1 MVKLTNI
8 FALQHGRKVV
18 YYFMSIQLVIV
29 ILYIVM
35 LFGISFWVKHRADK
49 GSTEYLFAGRK
60 LGSALIAVN
69 ITGLAVGAAST
80 VGVAE
85 RAFSIGM
92 AAGWYNAAWSA
103 GAIVMGL
110 VAAGKLRALKVSTI
124 PEFFEKYYDTK
135 GRVISAIGLII
146 IMCVITALQYLAG
159 GAILSSLLP
168 NIFSFKGGMLMSA
181 VVFIGITL
189 IGGLWSS
196 GLANIVSVT
205 LIYLGIIYSCVEAVM
220 HVGGI
225 EALKANLP
233 NAAMMM
239 NPLGGIPIV
248 VIVSWFV
255 VMITQAITAQG
266 PVQIACGASNEKT
279 ARNGFILGGLLI
291 FPIGFLC
298 AVLGLVAKVMFPD
311 IPVEKAAIA
320 MPKVVMGLNPIASG
334 ATLAALWAADVSTA
348 CTILLGAGTLFSQDI
363 YKRFF
368 NPAVSD
374 EKFVKINRMIIFV
387 IGLVTLWFAFNAA
400 GILKTMIA
408 GLSMTTALTCIF
420 FFTVFA
426 PGVCRR
432 SSAFWTTLVGI
443 VGIVLWYM
451 PGNVL
456 GTIKPIFQEVVYF
469 EWVICI
475 ITFLLVAV
483 FDKTKIKEVEMV
495 KED

>member
-1 MVKLTNI
+1 
-8 FALQHGRKVV
+8 
-18 YYFMSIQLVIV
+18 MSIQLIIV
-29 ILYIVM
+29 VLYVLM
-35 LFGISFWVKHRADK
+35 LFGISFWVKRRADK
-49 GSTEYLFAGRK
+49 GASEYLFAGRK

-85 RAFSIGM
+85 RAFSVGM
-92 AAGWYNAAWSA
+92 AAGWYNAAWAA
-103 GAIVMGL
+103 GAVVMGL
-110 VAAGKLRALKVSTI
+110 AAAGRLRALKVSTI

-135 GRVISAIGLII
+135 GRVISAVGLII

-168 NIFSFKGGMLMSA
+168 EIFSFEGGMLMSA

-205 LIYLGIIYSCVEAVM
+205 LIYLGIVYSC
-220 HVGGI
+220 I
-225 EALKANLP
+225 EALMHIGGWQALKMQLP
-233 NAAMMM
+233 NADVMV
-239 NPLGGIPIV
+239 NPLGGIPV
-248 VIVSWFV
+248 LVIVSWFV

-266 PVQIACGASNEKT
+266 PVQIACGARDEKT
-279 ARNGFILGGLLI
+279 ARRGFIFGGMLI

-298 AVLGLVAKVMFPD
+298 AVLGMAAKVMFPE
-311 IPVEKAAIA
+311 IPIEKAALA
-320 MPKVVMGLNPIASG
+320 LPKVVMSLNPVASG

-363 YKRFF
+363 YKRFI
-368 NPAVSD
+368 NPEISD
-374 EKFVKINRMIIFV
+374 ASFVKVSRLIILF
-387 IGLVTLWFAFNAA
+387 IGIITLWFAFNAA

-426 PGVCRR
+426 PRLCRR

-443 VGIVLWYM
+443 LGIVLWYM
-451 PGNVL
+451 PCNFMAG
-456 GTIKPIFQEVVYF
+456 IKGVFCEVVYF

-475 ITFLLVAV
+475 LTFLIVA
-483 FDKTKIKEVEMV
+483 FADKNPIKEIKMV

>member
-1 MVKLTNI
+1 
-8 FALQHGRKVV
+8 
-18 YYFMSIQLVIV
+18 MSIQLVIV
-29 ILYIVM
+29 CLYILM
-35 LFGISFWVKHRADK
+35 LFGISFWVKRRADK

-85 RAFSIGM
+85 RAFSVGM
-92 AAGWYNAAWSA
+92 AAGWYNAAWAA
-103 GAIVMGL
+103 GSVVMGL

-168 NIFSFKGGMLMSA
+168 NIFTFKSGMLMSA

-205 LIYLGIIYSCVEAVM
+205 LIYLGIIYSCIEAVI
-220 HVGGI
+220 HVGGL
-225 EALKANLP
+225 EALEANLP
-233 NAAMMM
+233 NATVMM

-248 VIVSWFV
+248 VIVSWFI

-279 ARNGFILGGLLI
+279 ARNGFLLGGLLI

-298 AVLGLVAKVMFPD
+298 AILGLVAKVMFPD
-311 IPVEKAAIA
+311 IPVEKAALA
-320 MPKVVMGLNPIASG
+320 MPKVVMSLNPIASG

-363 YKRFF
+363 YKRFI
-368 NPAVSD
+368 NPNISD
-374 EKFVKINRMIIFV
+374 TAFVKINRIIIFV
-387 IGLVTLWFAFNAA
+387 VGMVTLWFAFNAA

-456 GTIKPIFQEVVYF
+456 GAIKPFFQEVVYF

-475 ITFLLVAV
+475 ITFLLVSIV
-483 FDKTKIKEVEMV
+483 DKNKIKDVE
-495 KED
+495 KTEEA

>member
-1 MVKLTNI
+1 
-8 FALQHGRKVV
+8 
-18 YYFMSIQLVIV
+18 MSVQLVIV
-29 ILYIVM
+29 CLYIAM
-35 LFGISFWVKHRADK
+35 LFGISFWVKNRASK
-49 GSTEYLFAGRK
+49 GSTAYLLAGRK
-60 LGSALIAVN
+60 LGSVLIAVN

-92 AAGWYNAAWSA
+92 AAGWYNAAWAA
-103 GAIVMGL
+103 GAVVMGL
-110 VAAGKLRALKVSTI
+110 FAAGRLRAMKVSTI

-135 GRVISAIGLII
+135 GRVISAVGLVI

-168 NIFSFKGGMLMSA
+168 EVFSFQGGMLMSA

-196 GLANIVSVT
+196 GLSNIISVT
-205 LIYLGIIYSCVEAVM
+205 LIYFGVLYSCVSAVDN
-220 HVGGI
+220 VGGWDT
-225 EALKANLP
+225 LVSKLP
-233 NAAMMM
+233 NAEVMVD
-239 NPLGGIPIV
+239 PLAGIPLV
-248 VIVSWFV
+248 VIISWFV

-266 PVQIACGASNEKT
+266 PVQIACGASSVKS
-279 ARNGFILGGLLI
+279 ARNGFLLGGLLI
-291 FPIGFLC
+291 FPVGFLC
-298 AVLGLVAKVMFPD
+298 AVLGLVAKVMFPE

-320 MPKVVMGLNPIASG
+320 MPKVVMSLNPIASG

-348 CTILLGAGTLFSQDI
+348 CTILLGASTLFSQDI
-363 YKRFF
+363 YKRFI
-368 NPAVSD
+368 NSSVSD
-374 EKFVKINRMIIFV
+374 EKFVTINRLTVFV
-387 IGLVTLWFAFNAA
+387 IGIVTLWFAFNAA

-426 PGVCRR
+426 PGVCCR

-443 VGIVLWYM
+443 AGIVLWYM
-451 PGNVL
+451 PGNPL
-456 GTIKPIFQEVVYF
+456 GCIKPIFKEVVYF

-475 ITFLLVAV
+475 ITFLLIPL
-483 FDKTKIKEVEMV
+483 FDKEKIKEVEMV
-495 KED
+495 EED